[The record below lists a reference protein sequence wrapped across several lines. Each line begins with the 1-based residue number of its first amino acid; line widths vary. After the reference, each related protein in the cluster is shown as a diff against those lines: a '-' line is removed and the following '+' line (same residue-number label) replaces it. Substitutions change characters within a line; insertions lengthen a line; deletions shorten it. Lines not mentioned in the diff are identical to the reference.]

1 MIFSQT
7 AESISSGFAD
17 EPQDE
22 DAQPADFAVASNWSK
37 DLVLTKLSS
46 EIVGKDMNGS
56 VPGWTLQFEAQK
68 LCQLKNAVF
77 SSICR
82 LSCAIPSVRYV
93 TFLSGLRLEQAGSLG
108 IGTGFQRYWQSAG
121 LWSPK
126 LGAVFQSG

>member
-22 DAQPADFAVASNWSK
+22 DAQPADFAIVSNWSK

-68 LCQLKNAVF
+68 LCQLKK
-77 SSICR
+77 S
-82 LSCAIPSVRYV
+82 
-93 TFLSGLRLEQAGSLG
+93 
-108 IGTGFQRYWQSAG
+108 GFQFNMSAFMRDSACS
-121 LWSPK
+121 LRHIFVW
-126 LGAVFQSG
+126 LAT

>member
-22 DAQPADFAVASNWSK
+22 DAQPADFAIVSNWSK

-56 VPGWTLQFEAQK
+56 VPGWTLQFKAQK
-68 LCQLKNAVF
+68 LCQLKKRF
-77 SSICR
+77 
-82 LSCAIPSVRYV
+82 
-93 TFLSGLRLEQAGSLG
+93 
-108 IGTGFQRYWQSAG
+108 
-121 LWSPK
+121 
-126 LGAVFQSG
+126 